1 MRYILLFIISCF
13 FSINIFGTHIIGGDI
28 HVEWTSANTYKV
40 KLRLYRD
47 DVNGSP
53 TATMPTSVSVGVYQI
68 GTNSQTAILTL
79 PRTSLTY
86 VNLGD
91 PCYTPDQNVVHI
103 EEGIFELSSVTIP
116 NYSQGYYLQYENCC
130 RNAVIDNLSVPDSY
144 GISLY
149 AEIPD
154 PSIGQNSTPDFGIYP
169 ADAYLC
175 VNNVKNFNFPVT
187 SYFKC

>member
-1 MRYILLFIISCF
+1 MRYILIFIITSL
-13 FSINIFGTHIIGGDI
+13 FSTNVFGTHIIGGDI
-28 HVEWTSANTYKV
+28 HVQWISANTYNV

-47 DVNGSP
+47 DVNGSA
-53 TATMPTSVSVGVYQI
+53 TATMPTSVTIGVYQI
-68 GTNSQTAILTL
+68 GTNLQTTLLTL

-103 EEGIFELSSVTIP
+103 EEGIFELGSVNIP

-130 RNAVIDNLSVPDSY
+130 RNSVIDNLSIPSSY

-149 AEIPD
+149 AEIPPVP
-154 PSIGQNSTPDFGIYP
+154 PST
-169 ADAYLC
+169 
-175 VNNVKNFNFPVT
+175 
-187 SYFKC
+187 